1 MIHPRSA
8 WLCMGLIVSAAAAAE
23 PTGAS
28 TVKTTPKLE
37 VLNKQIAANPENAQA
52 YSNRGYVL
60 ALLGRKEEARADL
73 KRALELK
80 DDAPMHNRVGWAYFN
95 MGDYADSV
103 RECETAAKLSDHTAH
118 YDYCSLVLGY
128 WGTGDMTRAL

>member
-1 MIHPRSA
+1 MLPPRRGGLLFPTPPLNMMTARTA
-8 WLCMGLIVSAAAAAE
+8 WLCMGLIVSGTSADDRPAAS
-23 PTGAS
+23 P
-28 TVKTTPKLE
+28 VKTTPKLE

-103 RECETAAKLSDHTAH
+103 RECETAA
-118 YDYCSLVLGY
+118 
-128 WGTGDMTRAL
+128 